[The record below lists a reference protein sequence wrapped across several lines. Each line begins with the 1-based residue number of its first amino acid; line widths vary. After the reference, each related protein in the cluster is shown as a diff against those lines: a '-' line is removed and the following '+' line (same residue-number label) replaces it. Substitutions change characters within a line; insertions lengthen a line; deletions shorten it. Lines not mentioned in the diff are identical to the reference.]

1 MTVAGDSGDQRSTGP
16 RSKRGGEP
24 TGLGFSCLGG
34 GSDSE
39 WSSGPT
45 RDEDGAGTGADG
57 GWQMADAFVF
67 GARRPNVD
75 LARVAIGP
83 TFFLFFLE
91 WEGRGVTG
99 YRYWTLRGP
108 SSSIKLGCFGMH
120 HTITMRLRDV
130 SSDSDGVDSGPVS
143 VADGDLPVMV
153 EAGDGGSAVVIGS
166 GTSHV
171 VRAWV
176 WALPIAD
183 ADVLT

>member
-1 MTVAGDSGDQRSTGP
+1 M
-16 RSKRGGEP
+16 
-24 TGLGFSCLGG
+24 
-34 GSDSE
+34 
-39 WSSGPT
+39 
-45 RDEDGAGTGADG
+45 ADG
-57 GWQMADAFVF
+57 RWRMRLCLVL
-67 GARRPNVD
+67 GARTLTW
-75 LARVAIGP
+75 LAWRLDP
-83 TFFLFFLE
+83 LFFFFLE

-108 SSSIKLGCFGMH
+108 SSSIKLGCFGVH

-130 SSDSDGVDSGPVS
+130 SSDSDGVDSGRVS

-171 VRAWV
+171 VQAWV

>member
-1 MTVAGDSGDQRSTGP
+1 MG
-16 RSKRGGEP
+16 RG
-24 TGLGFSCLGG
+24 
-34 GSDSE
+34 
-39 WSSGPT
+39 
-45 RDEDGAGTGADG
+45 RVRMADG

-99 YRYWTLRGP
+99 YRYWTLRDP

-130 SSDSDGVDSGPVS
+130 SSDSDGVDSGRVS
-143 VADGDLPVMV
+143 VADGDLPVME
-153 EAGDGGSAVVIGS
+153 EAGDGGFAVVIGS

-171 VRAWV
+171 VQAWV